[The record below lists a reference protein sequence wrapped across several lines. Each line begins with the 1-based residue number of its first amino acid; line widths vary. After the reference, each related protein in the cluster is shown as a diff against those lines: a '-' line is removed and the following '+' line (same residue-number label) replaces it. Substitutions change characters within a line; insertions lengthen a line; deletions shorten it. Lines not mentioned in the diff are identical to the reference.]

1 MESDFFYKETIQ
13 IADSQYFGSV
23 NYYNN
28 LFRYTNTIIEVF
40 DNYQKMSFRNRCTLV
55 GSNGLTDLSIPI
67 VGGRNKK
74 QLMCEVKIDYSQPWQ
89 QQHIKTIKSCYGKSP
104 FFEYFIFD
112 IEKLL
117 TCQYNSLV
125 DLNTTLLNWTKKIVK
140 LDNTI
145 SFSKAYQAKEVL
157 NYIVDNRNLFMPKDF
172 QKQVGIIK
180 YTQVFESTIGFQPN
194 ISILDMLFCEGPAAK
209 NLLKGNK

>member
-13 IADSQYFGSV
+13 IADNQYFGSV

-55 GSNGLTDLSIPI
+55 GSNGLIDLSIPI

-180 YTQVFESTIGFQPN
+180 YTQVFDSTIGFQPN
-194 ISILDMLFCEGPAAK
+194 VSILDMLFCEGPAAK

>member
-1 MESDFFYKETIQ
+1 MANSFFLKNFIQ

-28 LFRYTNTIIEVF
+28 LFKHTNTIIELF
-40 DNYQKMSFRNRCTLV
+40 DNYQKMSFRNRCTLI
-55 GSNGLTDLSIPI
+55 GSNGLIDLSIPI

-112 IEKLL
+112 IETLL
-117 TCQYNSLV
+117 KCQYNSLV
-125 DLNTTLLNWTKKIVK
+125 DLNTALLNWTKKIVK
-140 LDNTI
+140 LNNTI
-145 SFSKAYQAKEVL
+145 SFSEAYQAKEVL
-157 NYIVDNRNLFMPKDF
+157 NGIVDNRNLFMPKDF

-180 YTQVFESTIGFQPN
+180 YTQVFESKIGFKPN
-194 ISILDMLFCEGPAAK
+194 VSILDMLFCEGPAAK
-209 NLLKGNK
+209 NLLKGNR

>member
-1 MESDFFYKETIQ
+1 MESDFFYKETNQ

-55 GSNGLTDLSIPI
+55 GSNGLIDLSIPI

-194 ISILDMLFCEGPAAK
+194 VSILDMLFCEGPAAK